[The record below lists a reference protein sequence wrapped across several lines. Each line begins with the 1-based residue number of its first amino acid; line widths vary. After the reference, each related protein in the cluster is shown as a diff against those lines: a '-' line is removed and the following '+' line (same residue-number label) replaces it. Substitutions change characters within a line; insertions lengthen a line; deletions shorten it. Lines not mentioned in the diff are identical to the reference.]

1 MADTRYWLGAAIPVP
16 EVKSYEFAGT
26 WLATETA
33 TITINGKTLTLT
45 AGTVV
50 TVTQMAADMVDM
62 INGAAANQDEGRSA
76 LGSAI
81 GEFAPLT
88 ATSDAGVVL
97 ITGADDGR
105 PIGTVTVG
113 HTSAGGTFAAS
124 TPETVTSGTGPNY
137 ADDIDNWSGD
147 TVPIAGD
154 TIVFDHH
161 AAAGPKYNMAM
172 GIAPAS
178 IQVTDGFRYGI
189 GLSQVNKD
197 AAAHPFDEHLP
208 TYMTFTSCADVRVNA
223 VNAASIRLD
232 FGAAAS
238 AITVESTGRSSET
251 GVPALLLKANHGS
264 NSLNVV
270 NGDVGVCVEAGS
282 VGELGTLSIG
292 GQGAPSVKTG
302 PGVVLAAATV
312 NSGSLVARSAITNL
326 VVNGGTVEQ
335 IGAAIGTTTLTINGG
350 AFFPRSSGTH
360 AAVYQSAGIIDC
372 TRDGQTRT
380 VTNYY
385 MYGGA
390 LKDPNGTL
398 TLTNGLRIYPKLSAV
413 ALDLPPIRKY
423 TLGAV

>member
-1 MADTRYWLGAAIPVP
+1 
-16 EVKSYEFAGT
+16 VKSYEFAGT

-62 INGAAANQDEGRSA
+62 VNGAAANQDEGRSA

>member
-16 EVKSYEFAGT
+16 EVKSYEFTGT
-26 WLATETA
+26 WVEGETA
-33 TITINGKTLTLT
+33 SITINGKTLTLT
-45 AGTVV
+45 AGTTV
-50 TVTQMAADMVDM
+50 TVEQMASDMVDM
-62 INGAAANQDEGRSA
+62 INGAGANQNEGRSA

-88 ATSDAGVVL
+88 ASSDAGVVL
-97 ITGADDGR
+97 ITGAADGR

-113 HTSAGGTFAAS
+113 DASTDGAFSAS
-124 TPETVTSGTGPNY
+124 TPEVVTTGTGPNY
-137 ADDIDNWSGD
+137 ADNIHNWSGD
-147 TVPIAGD
+147 AVPIAGD

-161 AAAGPKYNMAM
+161 ATAGPKFNMAM
-172 GIAPAS
+172 AIAPAA
-178 IQVTDGFRYGI
+178 IHVTDGFRYSI
-189 GLSQVNKD
+189 GLPQVNRD
-197 AAAHPFDEHLP
+197 TAAHPFDEHLP
-208 TYMTFTSCADVRVNA
+208 TYMTFTSCADVRINA

-238 AITVESTGRSSET
+238 GITVEGTGRSSET
-251 GVPALLLKANHGS
+251 GVPALLIKANHAS
-264 NSLNVV
+264 NALNVV
-270 NGDVGVCVEAGS
+270 NGDVGVCVETGT
-282 VGELGTLSIG
+282 VGALGTLSVG

-302 PGVVLAAATV
+302 SGVALASVTV
-312 NSGSLVARSAITNL
+312 NSGSLIARSAITTL
-326 VVNGGTVEQ
+326 VVNGGSVEQ

-350 AFFPRSSGTH
+350 SFFPRSSGTH
-360 AAVYQSAGIIDC
+360 ANVNQSAGTIDC
-372 TRDGQTRT
+372 TRDCQTRT

-413 ALDLPPIRKY
+413 SLDLPPIRKY

>member
-197 AAAHPFDEHLP
+197 TAAHPFDEHLP

-251 GVPALLLKANHGS
+251 GVPALLLKANHAS

-270 NGDVGVCVEAGS
+270 NGDVGVCMEAGS
-282 VGELGTLSIG
+282 VGELGALSIG

-302 PGVVLAAATV
+302 PGVVLATATV
-312 NSGSLVARSAITNL
+312 NAGSLVARSAITNL

-372 TRDGQTRT
+372 TRDWQART